1 MTSKLFT
8 TGIVTFMVSLLAACT
23 KEPPKCSD
31 DQTLSL
37 AKKAVLEQIL
47 KAEQNN
53 ILANIL
59 ITVTQG
65 GLSSAIKNGLSE
77 KEIQD
82 NMKFELPRAIAFD
95 EKIKK
100 YSCDAQLIAGDGVKV
115 PITYD
120 SQLDDK
126 GQHLVFVNRIS
137 EADLFAMDSGLMNA
151 INKNRDVQNKAA
163 PQSQPSATPAVPE
176 PK

>member
-1 MTSKLFT
+1 MTGKILTKSIIT
-8 TGIVTFMVSLLAACT
+8 VMVLLLAACT

-31 DQTLSL
+31 EQTLSQ

-65 GLSSAIKNGLSE
+65 GLSNAMNNGLTE
-77 KEIQD
+77 KEVYD
-82 NMKFELPRAIAFD
+82 NLKFELPRAVAFD
-95 EKIKK
+95 AKIKK
-100 YSCDAQLIAGDGVKV
+100 YSCEAQLIAGDRFKLL
-115 PITYD
+115 ITYD

-126 GQHLVFVNRIS
+126 NQPLVFVNKIS
-137 EADLFAMDSGLMNA
+137 EADLFAMDSSLMNV
-151 INKNRDVQNKAA
+151 INKNRDAQTAV
-163 PQSQPSATPAVPE
+163 PQSQPLAAPAVPAS
-176 PK
+176 K